1 MVRTK
6 NTAIFIARSGSER
19 IKNKNIKQFYGKPI
33 IYWTYKIIKK
43 SNIFQNIVLS
53 SDSEKILKLGKKIG
67 FDFLI
72 KRPKKISDNY
82 SNTEQVI
89 SHAIK
94 NLSKSI
100 KIENIC
106 CVYPCS
112 IFIKIS
118 SLKKAFTILKK
129 NPNSLVFPI
138 IQHSH
143 PIERSLKLSKN
154 NKIDFYSKKSYYKR
168 TQDLEPKYF
177 DAGQFYLAKNKT
189 WLKKDKSRFGIKISK
204 YTSIDIDTA
213 ADWNQAK
220 LMFRS

>member
-33 IYWTYKIIKK
+33 IYWTYKIIKNSK
-43 SNIFQNIVLS
+43 IFQNIVLS
-53 SDSEKILKLGKKIG
+53 SDSEKILKVGKKIG

-94 NLSKSI
+94 NLSKSM

-112 IFIKIS
+112 IFIKIG
-118 SLKKAFTILKK
+118 SLRKAFTILKK
-129 NPNSLVFPI
+129 NP
-138 IQHSH
+138 
-143 PIERSLKLSKN
+143 LKLSKN
-154 NKIDFYSKKSYYKR
+154 NKIDFYSKRSFYKR

-189 WLKKDKSRFGIKISK
+189 WLKKDKSRVGIKISK
-204 YTSIDIDTA
+204 YTSIDIDTV
-213 ADWNQAK
+213 ADWNRAK